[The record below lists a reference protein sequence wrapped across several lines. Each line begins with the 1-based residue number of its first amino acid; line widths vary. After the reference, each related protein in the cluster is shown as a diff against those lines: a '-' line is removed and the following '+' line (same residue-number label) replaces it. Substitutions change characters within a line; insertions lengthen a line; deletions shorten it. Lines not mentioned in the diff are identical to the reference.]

1 MVKQNI
7 PVITAFSLICLSG
20 ALWAADDTTVLWDEN
35 TQADLSSRLGEPT
48 IFTISEP
55 GAYVLRL
62 TTGPLSP
69 EKVDGPVTRSAPAR
83 RNLQRMDAN
92 GDKKLQRSELTPG
105 SNIGLHF
112 DVYDVDGNG
121 EVSLEEM
128 GQFRLSGDGSDLF
141 SFQQADGINL
151 ISMTI
156 NSYDSGGPN
165 NDVTALGFMDEKTGE
180 AVETP
185 GVQLRDTDDMSK
197 LRRARRANVNSVNPN
212 VSGGVE
218 VYEQFDLWKTY
229 RRNDE
234 TIYFRAGEGQEKAL
248 TEVTFVFE

>member
-1 MVKQNI
+1 MVIQKT
-7 PVITAFSLICLSG
+7 PVITAFSMLCLG
-20 ALWAADDTTVLWDEN
+20 AASFAADDTTVLWDEH
-35 TQADLSSRLGEPT
+35 TQADISSTLGEPT

-62 TTGPLSP
+62 TTGPLAP
-69 EKVDGPVTRSAPAR
+69 VKVDKPRQLSVPAR
-83 RNLQRMDAN
+83 RNIERMDAN
-92 GDKKLQRSELTPG
+92 GDQILQHSELTPG
-105 SNIGLHF
+105 SNIALNF
-112 DVYDVDGNG
+112 DIYDADGNG
-121 EVSLEEM
+121 EVSNEEL
-128 GQFRLSGDGSDLF
+128 GQFRLAGDGADLF
-141 SFQQADGINL
+141 NFLQADGINL
-151 ISMTI
+151 VSITI

-197 LRRARRANVNSVNPN
+197 LRRARRSNVNSVNPN

-248 TEVTFVFE
+248 TEITFVFE